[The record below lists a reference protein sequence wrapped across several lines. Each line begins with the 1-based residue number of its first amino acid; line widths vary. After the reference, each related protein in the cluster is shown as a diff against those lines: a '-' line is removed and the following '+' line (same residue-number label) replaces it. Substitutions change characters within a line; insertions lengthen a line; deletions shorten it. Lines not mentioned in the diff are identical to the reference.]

1 MTTTQGEDSTPNPFD
16 LHGKVALVTGASS
29 GIGAEI
35 ARALGAAGAQVALV
49 GRSRERL
56 AEAVGAVEATGATAA
71 GIVADVCADPAPD
84 EIVAETIDRFGRL
97 DVLVH
102 SAGIYVQASLADTS
116 DEIFDSQW
124 MTNTRA
130 PFRLTRAALPHL
142 GSGSSIVFISSMSG
156 HVGSPN
162 DSAYC
167 ASKGAIELIVR
178 ALATELA
185 PRGIRVNAVAPGNVR
200 TPMNEGILAEPDVE
214 REILAATP
222 AGRVG
227 VVGDIAP
234 AVVYLASDASAWTHG
249 ASLVI
254 DGGMVAM

>member
-1 MTTTQGEDSTPNPFD
+1 VTWAPSPFD
-16 LHGKVALVTGASS
+16 LGGKVALVTGASS

-35 ARALGAAGAQVALV
+35 ARSLGAAGAQVGLV
-49 GRSRERL
+49 GRSKERL
-56 AEAVGAVEATGATAA
+56 AEAVAAVEATGAEAA
-71 GIVADVCADPAPD
+71 SIVADVCADDAPD
-84 EIVAETIDRFGRL
+84 AIVGELLARFGRL

-102 SAGIYVQASLADTS
+102 SAGIYLQASLADS
-116 DEIFDSQW
+116 NDEIFDSQW

-130 PFRLTRAALPHL
+130 PYRLTRAALAHL
-142 GSGSSIVFISSMSG
+142 GSGSAIVFVSSISG

-167 ASKGAIELIVR
+167 ASKGAIELIVK

-200 TPMNEGILAEPDVE
+200 TPMNADILAAPDVE

-227 VVGDIAP
+227 VVTDIGP
-234 AVVYLASDASAWTHG
+234 AVVYLASNASAWTHG

-254 DGGMVAM
+254 DGGMVAL